1 MQGSNWLLYITSGIF
16 LGPEG
21 VFGIFAPIR
30 YVHDGFHLHSS
41 KFGLVSFGAH
51 HRHTLAH
58 TIVHKSNDT
67 TSATPGGFIFSGWGY
82 KIASRDSVLRLKC
95 IYSYF

>member
-1 MQGSNWLLYITSGIF
+1 MQGSNWLLYITYGKF

-21 VFGIFAPIR
+21 VFGILAPIR

-58 TIVHKSNDT
+58 TIVLISNDT
-67 TSATPGGFIFSGWGY
+67 TSATPAGFIFSGWGY
-82 KIASRDSVLRLKC
+82 KIASRDSVLRLMC
-95 IYSYF
+95 IY

>member
-1 MQGSNWLLYITSGIF
+1 MPGSNWLLYTTDGIF

-21 VFGIFAPIR
+21 FFGIFAPIR
-30 YVHDGFHLHSS
+30 YVHDGSHWHSS
-41 KFGLVSFGAH
+41 KFSLMSIGAH

-67 TSATPGGFIFSGWGY
+67 TSTTPAGFIFRGWGY
-82 KIASRDSVLRLKC
+82 EIASRDSVLRSKA
-95 IYSYF
+95 I